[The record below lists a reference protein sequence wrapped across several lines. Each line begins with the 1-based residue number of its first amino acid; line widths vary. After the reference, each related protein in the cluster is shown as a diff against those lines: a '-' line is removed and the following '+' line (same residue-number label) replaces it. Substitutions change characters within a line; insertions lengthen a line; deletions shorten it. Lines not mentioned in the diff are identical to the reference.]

1 MAKFTRQAI
10 MLSLLKLLEDKSID
24 KVTVKDI
31 CETCEINRNTFYY
44 YFSDIYEVLE
54 ALMKYETEKSLKE
67 DENVESFYEEFLSK
81 YHLVLENKKAV
92 WHIYNSKD
100 RDLVLDFFYTITETF
115 VKKYVIRE
123 AEGTGLSE
131 EDIQFITDF
140 YGNSMIGNTL
150 RWLNAGM
157 PDKQEELIRR
167 LSASY
172 QATIHPLIQSCI
184 EGSTKGKDV

>member
-10 MLSLLKLLEDKSID
+10 MFSLLKLLENKSID

-54 ALMKYETEKSLKE
+54 ALMQYETENSLRE
-67 DENVESFYEEFLSK
+67 DENAESFHEEFLSR
-81 YHLVLENKKAV
+81 YHLILENKKAV
-92 WHIYNSKD
+92 WHIYNSKA
-100 RDLVLDFFYTITETF
+100 RDMVLDFLYTITETF

-123 AEGTGLSE
+123 AQGTGVSE
-131 EDIQFITDF
+131 EDIQFIADF
-140 YGNSMIGNTL
+140 YVNSMIGNTL

-157 PDKQEELIRR
+157 PDRQEELIRR

-172 QATIHPLIQSCI
+172 QATIHPLILSCI
-184 EGSTKGKDV
+184 DK